1 VHALGAETSGHFYLR
16 AITLDRLKKNK
27 EALEAY
33 NQFLAAS
40 KDVNPDQEFIAR
52 QRVKVLE
59 KELGKR

>member
-1 VHALGAETSGHFYLR
+1 
-16 AITLDRLKKNK
+16 LDRLRRNK

-33 NQFLAAS
+33 NSFLAAS
-40 KDVNPDQEFIAR
+40 QNNPDQEFTAR